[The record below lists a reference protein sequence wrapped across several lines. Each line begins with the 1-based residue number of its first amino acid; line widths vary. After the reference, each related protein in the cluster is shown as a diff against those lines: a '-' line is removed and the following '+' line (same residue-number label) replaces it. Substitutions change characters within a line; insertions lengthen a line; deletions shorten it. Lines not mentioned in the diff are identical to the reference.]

1 MKAVY
6 KYFQERMQWCVKR
19 ENDTTWTM
27 VKLQEDAIEAMENS
41 SETITI
47 FSKMTYHVTV
57 LDRNIEFL
65 VEFSSSSTC
74 NTADYFTNISLLIKE
89 KGN

>member
-65 VEFSSSSTC
+65 VELSSSSTC
-74 NTADYFTNISLLIKE
+74 NIGDYFTNISLLIKE

>member
-1 MKAVY
+1 
-6 KYFQERMQWCVKR
+6 MQWCVKK
-19 ENDTTWTM
+19 ENDTTWTR

-57 LDRNIEFL
+57 LDRSIEFL
-65 VEFSSSSTC
+65 VELSSSSTC
-74 NTADYFTNISLLIKE
+74 KIGDYFNNISLLIKE